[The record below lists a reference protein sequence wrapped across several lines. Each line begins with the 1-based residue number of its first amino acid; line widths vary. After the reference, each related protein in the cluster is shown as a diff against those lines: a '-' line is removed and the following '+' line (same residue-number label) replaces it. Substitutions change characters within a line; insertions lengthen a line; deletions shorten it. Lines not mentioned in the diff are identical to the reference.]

1 MARQAGIGGGM
12 GAVAVQILALALLAG
27 APGVAG
33 QRGLLREVDREELQ
47 RLFYGESVLFV
58 KFYAPWCTHCKKVQP
73 VLEEVAQQ
81 TYKEQLPV
89 DVVKMNCEE
98 KENRQTCKSFG
109 VEGFPTMKLM
119 LGREQEKYVGGRDFD
134 SFMNTIRLWCSPP
147 VTEIEKGMLG
157 EFPPKGGDKDMAA
170 FVFVGSPS
178 EEQRA
183 GYHRLALK
191 RQRDVWLGYAPDPSR
206 KEVGPVPSNRPW
218 RSRSHSRWLTPD
230 PSWRPTA
237 STASPASPPSTP
249 RPRWSPPRSSSRKAR
264 VSACSGRGA

>member
-1 MARQAGIGGGM
+1 MARQAGLGGGM
-12 GAVAVQILALALLAG
+12 LAAAVQLLALVLLAG
-27 APGVAG
+27 APGAAA
-33 QRGLLREVDREELQ
+33 QRGLLREVDKEELK

-58 KFYAPWCTHCKKVQP
+58 KFYAPWCSHCKKVQP

-81 TYKEQLPV
+81 AYKEQLPV
-89 DVVKMNCEE
+89 DLVKMNCEE

-109 VEGFPTMKLM
+109 VEGFPTMKLT
-119 LGREQEKYVGGRDFD
+119 LGREQEKYTGGRDFD

-178 EEQRA
+178 EHQRA

-191 RQRDVWLGYAPDPSR
+191 RQRDVWLGYASNPSR
-206 KEVGPVPSNRPW
+206 KEVGPAEPPGALGVARA
-218 RSRSHSRWLTPD
+218 R
-230 PSWRPTA
+230 TA
-237 STASPASPPSTP
+237 GS
-249 RPRWSPPRSSSRKAR
+249 
-264 VSACSGRGA
+264 